1 MDAWPPLD
9 CVSQGRSDFFWK
21 HMEAICGLYPWI
33 KNQRMRLCNDAS
45 FGKNAMDR
53 KPFLSM
59 SFLSKNRAF
68 FSSLFLFCISWIL
81 GGFND

>member
-1 MDAWPPLD
+1 MPGL
-9 CVSQGRSDFFWK
+9 VLIVFLERGVIFFWK

-33 KNQRMRLCNDAS
+33 KNQRMRLCSDAS

-59 SFLSKNRAF
+59 PFLSENCVF
-68 FSSLFLFCISWIL
+68 FSSLFCCA
-81 GGFND
+81 